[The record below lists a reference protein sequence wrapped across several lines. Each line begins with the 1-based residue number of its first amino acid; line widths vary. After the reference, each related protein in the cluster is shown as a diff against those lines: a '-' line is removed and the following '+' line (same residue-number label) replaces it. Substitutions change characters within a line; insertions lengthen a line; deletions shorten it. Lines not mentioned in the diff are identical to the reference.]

1 MIIAVAAVVMAKTA
15 MLASTASLPTTSSSL
30 LVAHEPYP
38 QGLIEILF
46 NDEHHGVT
54 NTVTINM
61 MTDIMMMIMVVTD
74 RHTNSGYYDLST
86 GKAQYPY

>member
-1 MIIAVAAVVMAKTA
+1 M
-15 MLASTASLPTTSSSL
+15 
-30 LVAHEPYP
+30 
-38 QGLIEILF
+38 EILF
-46 NDEHHGVT
+46 NDEHQGVT